1 MDNSAVRNKWMDRE
15 ALENYRHAMRIC
27 CMNALHV
34 CSGEALSELC
44 YDLDISRNGDARAY
58 EHLLGGQ
65 CMVITSEPGGG
76 KSYLMWLLLRDYLE
90 VCRDDSGRLPVFLD
104 GRDYGIVWDSIEK
117 GIVRALS
124 GHFPLVTEEL
134 VRERLNA
141 GRFVLLADAVDAQ
154 SETGSFL
161 LSELYCLG
169 HDTDNT
175 VIIASRMQCD
185 RRDFHSDFVYY
196 TIDPVSDEQIIRWL
210 ERDAASEMIGG
221 DERNRRC
228 EIRQMPGRLL
238 EVLRTPLFIRMYAM
252 TAVHSAVHSDDWTLL
267 SNHTALL
274 EAYIDMRMKAMSCS
288 PENRDRIFAVLC
300 EYAADSYV
308 NGDSEERFLEIVD
321 RICIHSGTSVDSAPL
336 MLNEQS
342 QDRYFGNWSE
352 NGDSENRLDGGN
364 LWERSETCTQS
375 EFCAQIEAAGFITR
389 CSQTVHFR
397 YSVFHQFF
405 MACYLSGLSAEQLS
419 IWMDAHR
426 PDKRYDESICYLAG
440 ILANHCSQNWIL
452 DYLEQN
458 NLRLYV
464 KALAYGRNYAAPE
477 VNINFEC
484 ACHFFARVLRTYESI
499 IQTHFDNIYHLFDGY
514 SIDDTG
520 KVCIRGD
527 MNLRQRT
534 LSVCMYNGSA
544 EAKTLEAVVS
554 GGRGIYRIEDKTG
567 VSLEFEEHM
576 IRNRRE
582 YCYNLDLLAL
592 GLDTARE
599 IAVDMIRDQTMRA
612 MDRKSIF
619 DGHID
624 VLLAEY
630 TESKLR
636 RLRGKRWTGNSESIL
651 TLYTGDY
658 DRIIH
663 RLEQLS
669 VTNIEINVCASLTAL
684 LRSRVDDVTELLD
697 IRPDLPQTDLALKQ
711 RRHTDR
717 LEAAYSDR
725 QLLKKIQRI
734 WTLSDDAI
742 RRITTEIV
750 PALSA
755 VRQPAR
761 KIGWVCRGDGFSG
774 IRYIEVKTDEGE
786 DISPILEFRE
796 DADRIGASGDLA
808 SAADLYDAG
817 QLQRIGKCETN
828 VLRERTAILQRY
840 FGDYVFHSIIYR
852 EIKRD
857 FERLFGRR

>member
-1 MDNSAVRNKWMDRE
+1 M
-15 ALENYRHAMRIC
+15 
-27 CMNALHV
+27 
-34 CSGEALSELC
+34 
-44 YDLDISRNGDARAY
+44 
-58 EHLLGGQ
+58 
-65 CMVITSEPGGG
+65 
-76 KSYLMWLLLRDYLE
+76 
-90 VCRDDSGRLPVFLD
+90 
-104 GRDYGIVWDSIEK
+104 
-117 GIVRALS
+117 
-124 GHFPLVTEEL
+124 
-134 VRERLNA
+134 
-141 GRFVLLADAVDAQ
+141 
-154 SETGSFL
+154 
-161 LSELYCLG
+161 
-169 HDTDNT
+169 
-175 VIIASRMQCD
+175 IIASRMQCD
-185 RRDFHSDFVYY
+185 RRDFHWDFVYY

-210 ERDAASEMIGG
+210 ERDAALRMIGE
-221 DERNRRC
+221 DERNRSC
-228 EIRQMPGRLL
+228 EIRRMPGR
-238 EVLRTPLFIRMYAM
+238 
-252 TAVHSAVHSDDWTLL
+252 
-267 SNHTALL
+267 LL
-274 EAYIDMRMKAMSCS
+274 EAYIDMRMKSMSCS

-308 NGDSEERFLEIVD
+308 NGDSEERFL
-321 RICIHSGTSVDSAPL
+321 
-336 MLNEQS
+336 N
-342 QDRYFGNWSE
+342 
-352 NGDSENRLDGGN
+352 
-364 LWERSETCTQS
+364 WERSEIRTQS
-375 EFCAQIEAAGFITR
+375 ESCTQIEAAGFITR
-389 CSQTVHFR
+389 RSQTVHFR

-405 MACYLSGLSAEQLS
+405 MACYLSGLSAEQLN
-419 IWMDAHR
+419 IWMDAHKS
-426 PDKRYDESICYLAG
+426 DKRYDESICYLVG

-464 KALAYGRNYAAPE
+464 KALAYGRNYAASE
-477 VNINFEC
+477 VNINFEY

-499 IQTHFDNIYHLFDGY
+499 IQTHFDNIYRLFDGY

-520 KVCIRGD
+520 KVCIRGN

-567 VSLEFEEHM
+567 VSFDFEEHM

-582 YCYNLDLLAL
+582 YCYDLDLLTL
-592 GLDTARE
+592 GPDTARE

-612 MDRKSIF
+612 MDRKNIF
-619 DGHID
+619 DGHVD

-636 RLRGKRWTGNSESIL
+636 RLRSKRWTGNSESIL

-684 LRSRVDDVTELLD
+684 IRSRADDVTELLD
-697 IRPDLPQTDLALKQ
+697 IRPDLPQTDLMLKQ
-711 RRHTDR
+711 GRHSDR
-717 LEAAYSDR
+717 SEAAYSDR

-761 KIGWVCRGDGFSG
+761 KIGWVCRSDGFSG

-796 DADRIGASGDLA
+796 DADRIDASGDLA
-808 SAADLYDAG
+808 SVADLHGTG
-817 QLQRIGKCETN
+817 QLQRLGKCESD
-828 VLRERTAILQRY
+828 VLRERTSILQRY
-840 FGDYVFHSIIYR
+840 FGEYVFHSIIYR
-852 EIKRD
+852 EVKRD

>member
-1 MDNSAVRNKWMDRE
+1 MDNSAARNKWMDRE
-15 ALENYRHAMRIC
+15 DLENYKYAMRIC

-34 CSGEALSELC
+34 CSDEALSELC

-90 VCRDDSGRLPVFLD
+90 DCRDDSDRLLVFLD
-104 GRDYGIVWDSIEK
+104 GRDCGIVWDSIEK
-117 GIVRALS
+117 GIVRELS
-124 GHFPLVTEEL
+124 GHFPMVTEEL
-134 VRERLNA
+134 VRERLHA
-141 GRFVLLADAVDAQ
+141 GRFILLADAVDAQ

-161 LSELYCLG
+161 LSELYRLG

-196 TIDPVSDEQIIRWL
+196 TIDPVSNEQIIRWL
-210 ERDAASEMIGG
+210 ERDAASGMIGG
-221 DERNRRC
+221 DESCQTRETRR
-228 EIRQMPGRLL
+228 MPGRLL
-238 EVLRTPLFIRMYAM
+238 EVLRTPLFIRMYAL
-252 TAVHSAVHSDDWTLL
+252 TAVHSVVHSDDWTVL

-274 EAYIDMRMKAMSCS
+274 ENYIDMRMKFMSCS
-288 PENRDRIFAVLC
+288 PENRDRIFSILC

-308 NGDSEERFLEIVD
+308 NGDSEERFLKIVD
-321 RICIHSGTSVDSAPL
+321 SICIHSETSVNRAPL

-342 QDRYFGNWSE
+342 QERYFGNWSG
-352 NGDSENRLDGGN
+352 NGNSGNRLDGEN
-364 LWERSETCTQS
+364 LWERSEICT
-375 EFCAQIEAAGFITR
+375 QIEAAGFITR
-389 CSQTVHFR
+389 RSQTVHFR

-405 MACYLSGLSAEQLS
+405 MACYLSGLSAEQLN
-419 IWMDAHR
+419 IWMDAHKS
-426 PDKRYDESICYLAG
+426 DKRYDESICYLVG

-464 KALAYGRNYAAPE
+464 KALAYGRNYAASE
-477 VNINFEC
+477 VNINFEY

-499 IQTHFDNIYHLFDGY
+499 IQTHFDNIYRLFDGY

-520 KVCIRGD
+520 KVCIRGN

-567 VSLEFEEHM
+567 VSFDFEEHM

-582 YCYNLDLLAL
+582 YCYDLDLLTL
-592 GLDTARE
+592 GPDTARE

-612 MDRKSIF
+612 MDRKNIF
-619 DGHID
+619 DGHVD

-636 RLRGKRWTGNSESIL
+636 RLRSKRWTGNSESIL

-684 LRSRVDDVTELLD
+684 IRSRVDDVTELLD
-697 IRPDLPQTDLALKQ
+697 IRPDLPQTDLMLKQ
-711 RRHTDR
+711 GRHSDR
-717 LEAAYSDR
+717 SEAAYSDR

-761 KIGWVCRGDGFSG
+761 KIGWVCRGDEFSG

-796 DADRIGASGDLA
+796 DADRIDTSGDLA
-808 SAADLYDAG
+808 SAADLHGTG
-817 QLQRIGKCETN
+817 QLQRLGKCESD
-828 VLRERTAILQRY
+828 VLRERTSILQRY

-852 EIKRD
+852 EVKRD

>member
-1 MDNSAVRNKWMDRE
+1 MDNSAARNKWMDRE

-34 CSGEALSELC
+34 CSDEALSEL
-44 YDLDISRNGDARAY
+44 RY
-58 EHLLGGQ
+58 E

-90 VCRDDSGRLPVFLD
+90 DCRDDSDRLPVFLD
-104 GRDYGIVWDSIEK
+104 GRDCGIVWDSIEK

-134 VRERLNA
+134 VRERLRA
-141 GRFVLLADAVDAQ
+141 GGFVLLVDAVDAQ

-169 HDTDNT
+169 HDTDST

-185 RRDFHSDFVYY
+185 RRDFHSDFMYY

-210 ERDAASEMIGG
+210 ERDAALRMIGG
-221 DERNRRC
+221 DERIRSC
-228 EIRQMPGRLL
+228 EIRRMPGR
-238 EVLRTPLFIRMYAM
+238 
-252 TAVHSAVHSDDWTLL
+252 
-267 SNHTALL
+267 LL
-274 EAYIDMRMKAMSCS
+274 EAYIDMRMKSMSCS

-308 NGDSEERFLEIVD
+308 NGDSEERFL
-321 RICIHSGTSVDSAPL
+321 
-336 MLNEQS
+336 N
-342 QDRYFGNWSE
+342 
-352 NGDSENRLDGGN
+352 
-364 LWERSETCTQS
+364 WERSEICT
-375 EFCAQIEAAGFITR
+375 QIEAAGFITR
-389 CSQTVHFR
+389 RSQTVHFR

-405 MACYLSGLSAEQLS
+405 MACYLSGLSAEQLN
-419 IWMDAHR
+419 IWMDAHKS
-426 PDKRYDESICYLAG
+426 DKRYDESICYLAG

-464 KALAYGRNYAAPE
+464 KALAYGRNYAASE
-477 VNINFEC
+477 VNINFEY

-499 IQTHFDNIYHLFDGY
+499 IQTHFDNIYRLFDGY

-520 KVCIRGD
+520 KVCIRGN

-567 VSLEFEEHM
+567 VSFDFEEHM

-582 YCYNLDLLAL
+582 YWYDLDLLTL
-592 GLDTARE
+592 GPDTARE

-612 MDRKSIF
+612 MDRKNIF
-619 DGHID
+619 DGHVD

-636 RLRGKRWTGNSESIL
+636 RLRSKRWAGNSESIL

-684 LRSRVDDVTELLD
+684 IRSRVDDVTELLD
-697 IRPDLPQTDLALKQ
+697 IRPDLPQTDLMLKQ
-711 RRHTDR
+711 GRHSDR
-717 LEAAYSDR
+717 TEAAYSDR

-734 WTLSDDAI
+734 WALSDDAI

-796 DADRIGASGDLA
+796 DADRIGTSGDLA
-808 SAADLYDAG
+808 SAADLHGTG
-817 QLQRIGKCETN
+817 QLQRLGKCESD
-828 VLRERTAILQRY
+828 VLRGGTSILQRY

-852 EIKRD
+852 EVKRD

>member
-34 CSGEALSELC
+34 CSDDALSELC

-76 KSYLMWLLLRDYLE
+76 KSYLMRLLLRDYLE
-90 VCRDDSGRLPVFLD
+90 DCRDDSDRLPVFLD
-104 GRDYGIVWDSIEK
+104 GRDCGIVWDSIEK

-124 GHFPLVTEEL
+124 RHFSLVTEEI
-134 VRERLNA
+134 VRERLRA
-141 GRFVLLADAVDAQ
+141 GGFVLLVDAVDAQ

-169 HDTDNT
+169 HDTDST

-210 ERDAASEMIGG
+210 ERDAALRMIGG
-221 DERNRRC
+221 DERNRSC
-228 EIRQMPGRLL
+228 EIRRVPGRLL

-252 TAVHSAVHSDDWTLL
+252 TAVHSAVHSDDWTVL

-274 EAYIDMRMKAMSCS
+274 EAYIDMRMKSMSCS

-308 NGDSEERFLEIVD
+308 NGDSEERFL
-321 RICIHSGTSVDSAPL
+321 
-336 MLNEQS
+336 N
-342 QDRYFGNWSE
+342 
-352 NGDSENRLDGGN
+352 
-364 LWERSETCTQS
+364 WERSEICT
-375 EFCAQIEAAGFITR
+375 QIEAAGFITR
-389 CSQTVHFR
+389 RSQTVHFR

-405 MACYLSGLSAEQLS
+405 MACYLSGLSAEQLN
-419 IWMDAHR
+419 IWMDAHKS
-426 PDKRYDESICYLAG
+426 DKRYDESICYLAG

-464 KALAYGRNYAAPE
+464 KALAYGRNYAASE
-477 VNINFEC
+477 VNINFEY

-499 IQTHFDNIYHLFDGY
+499 IQTHFDNIYRLFDGY

-520 KVCIRGD
+520 KVCIRGN

-554 GGRGIYRIEDKTG
+554 GGRGIYRIEDKTR
-567 VSLEFEEHM
+567 VSFDFEEHM

-582 YCYNLDLLAL
+582 YCYDLDLLTL
-592 GLDTARE
+592 GPDTARE

-612 MDRKSIF
+612 MDRKNIF
-619 DGHID
+619 DGHVD

-636 RLRGKRWTGNSESIL
+636 RLRSKRWTGNSESIL

-684 LRSRVDDVTELLD
+684 IRSRVDDVTELLD
-697 IRPDLPQTDLALKQ
+697 IRPDLPQTDLMLKQ
-711 RRHTDR
+711 GRHSDR
-717 LEAAYSDR
+717 SEAAYSDR

-774 IRYIEVKTDEGE
+774 IRYIEVKADEGE

-796 DADRIGASGDLA
+796 DADRIGTFGDLA
-808 SAADLYDAG
+808 SAADLHGTG
-817 QLQRIGKCETN
+817 QLQRLGKCESD
-828 VLRERTAILQRY
+828 VLREGTSILQRY

-852 EIKRD
+852 EVKRD

>member
-34 CSGEALSELC
+34 CSDEALSELC
-44 YDLDISRNGDARAY
+44 YDLDISRNGDARVY

-90 VCRDDSGRLPVFLD
+90 DCRDDSDRLPVFLD
-104 GRDYGIVWDSIEK
+104 GRDCGIVWDSIEK
-117 GIVRALS
+117 GIVRAL
-124 GHFPLVTEEL
+124 
-134 VRERLNA
+134 
-141 GRFVLLADAVDAQ
+141 
-154 SETGSFL
+154 
-161 LSELYCLG
+161 
-169 HDTDNT
+169 
-175 VIIASRMQCD
+175 
-185 RRDFHSDFVYY
+185 
-196 TIDPVSDEQIIRWL
+196 
-210 ERDAASEMIGG
+210 
-221 DERNRRC
+221 
-228 EIRQMPGRLL
+228 
-238 EVLRTPLFIRMYAM
+238 
-252 TAVHSAVHSDDWTLL
+252 
-267 SNHTALL
+267 
-274 EAYIDMRMKAMSCS
+274 
-288 PENRDRIFAVLC
+288 
-300 EYAADSYV
+300 
-308 NGDSEERFLEIVD
+308 
-321 RICIHSGTSVDSAPL
+321 
-336 MLNEQS
+336 
-342 QDRYFGNWSE
+342 
-352 NGDSENRLDGGN
+352 
-364 LWERSETCTQS
+364 
-375 EFCAQIEAAGFITR
+375 
-389 CSQTVHFR
+389 
-397 YSVFHQFF
+397 
-405 MACYLSGLSAEQLS
+405 
-419 IWMDAHR
+419 
-426 PDKRYDESICYLAG
+426 
-440 ILANHCSQNWIL
+440 
-452 DYLEQN
+452 
-458 NLRLYV
+458 
-464 KALAYGRNYAAPE
+464 
-477 VNINFEC
+477 NINFEY

-499 IQTHFDNIYHLFDGY
+499 IQTHFDNIYRLFDGY

-520 KVCIRGD
+520 KVCIRGN

-567 VSLEFEEHM
+567 VSFDFEEHM

-582 YCYNLDLLAL
+582 YCYDLDLLTL
-592 GLDTARE
+592 GPDTARE

-612 MDRKSIF
+612 MDRKNIF
-619 DGHID
+619 DGHVD

-636 RLRGKRWTGNSESIL
+636 RLRSKRWTGNSESIL

-684 LRSRVDDVTELLD
+684 IRSRVDDVTELLD
-697 IRPDLPQTDLALKQ
+697 IRPDLPQTDLMLKQ
-711 RRHTDR
+711 GRHSDR
-717 LEAAYSDR
+717 SEAAYSDR

-755 VRQPAR
+755 VRQSAR

-808 SAADLYDAG
+808 STADLHGTG
-817 QLQRIGKCETN
+817 QLQRLGKCESD
-828 VLRERTAILQRY
+828 VLRERTSILQRY

-852 EIKRD
+852 EVKRD

>member
-34 CSGEALSELC
+34 CSDEALSELC

-90 VCRDDSGRLPVFLD
+90 DCRDDSDRLPVFLD
-104 GRDYGIVWDSIEK
+104 GRDCGIVWDSIEK

-134 VRERLNA
+134 VRERLRA
-141 GRFVLLADAVDAQ
+141 GGFVLLADAVDAQ

-210 ERDAASEMIGG
+210 ERDAALRMIGG
-221 DERNRRC
+221 DENGQNRENRR
-228 EIRQMPGRLL
+228 MPGRLL

-252 TAVHSAVHSDDWTLL
+252 TAVHSAGHSDDWTVL

-274 EAYIDMRMKAMSCS
+274 EAYIDMRMKSMSCS

-300 EYAADSYV
+300 EYAADSYI
-308 NGDSEERFLEIVD
+308 NGDSEERFL
-321 RICIHSGTSVDSAPL
+321 
-336 MLNEQS
+336 N
-342 QDRYFGNWSE
+342 
-352 NGDSENRLDGGN
+352 
-364 LWERSETCTQS
+364 WERSEICT
-375 EFCAQIEAAGFITR
+375 QIEAAGFIIR
-389 CSQTVHFR
+389 RSQTVHFR

-405 MACYLSGLSAEQLS
+405 MACYLSGLSAEQLN
-419 IWMDAHR
+419 IWMDAHKS
-426 PDKRYDESICYLAG
+426 DKRYDESICYLAG

-464 KALAYGRNYAAPE
+464 KALAYGRNYAASE
-477 VNINFEC
+477 VNINFEY

-499 IQTHFDNIYHLFDGY
+499 IQTHFDNIYRLFDGY
-514 SIDDTG
+514 SINDTG
-520 KVCIRGD
+520 KVCIRGN

-567 VSLEFEEHM
+567 VSFDFEEHM

-582 YCYNLDLLAL
+582 YCYDLDLLTL
-592 GLDTARE
+592 GPDTARE

-612 MDRKSIF
+612 MDRKNIF
-619 DGHID
+619 DGHVD

-636 RLRGKRWTGNSESIL
+636 RLRSKRWTGNSESIL

-684 LRSRVDDVTELLD
+684 IRSRVDDVTELLD
-697 IRPDLPQTDLALKQ
+697 IRPDLPQTDLMLKQ
-711 RRHTDR
+711 GRHSDR
-717 LEAAYSDR
+717 SEAAYSDR

-786 DISPILEFRE
+786 DISPILEFLE
-796 DADRIGASGDLA
+796 DADRIGTFGDLA
-808 SAADLYDAG
+808 SAADLHGTG
-817 QLQRIGKCETN
+817 QLQRLGKCESD
-828 VLRERTAILQRY
+828 VLREGTSILQRY

-852 EIKRD
+852 EVKRD

>member
-1 MDNSAVRNKWMDRE
+1 MDNSAARNKWMDRE

-34 CSGEALSELC
+34 CSDEALSELC

-90 VCRDDSGRLPVFLD
+90 DCRDDSDRLPVFLD
-104 GRDYGIVWDSIEK
+104 GRDCGIVWDSIEK

-124 GHFPLVTEEL
+124 GHFLLVTEEL
-134 VRERLNA
+134 VRKRLRA
-141 GRFVLLADAVDAQ
+141 GGFVLLVDAVDAQ

-210 ERDAASEMIGG
+210 ERDAALRMIGG
-221 DERNRRC
+221 DERNRSC
-228 EIRQMPGRLL
+228 EIQRMPGRLL

-252 TAVHSAVHSDDWTLL
+252 TAVHSAVHSDDWRIL

-274 EAYIDMRMKAMSCS
+274 EAYIDMRMKSMSCS

-426 PDKRYDESICYLAG
+426 PDKWYDESICYLAG
-440 ILANHCSQNWIL
+440 ILANHSSQNWIL

-464 KALAYGRNYAAPE
+464 KALAYGRNYAASE
-477 VNINFEC
+477 VTINFEY
-484 ACHFFARVLRTYESI
+484 ACHFLRV
-499 IQTHFDNIYHLFDGY
+499 F
-514 SIDDTG
+514 
-520 KVCIRGD
+520 
-527 MNLRQRT
+527 
-534 LSVCMYNGSA
+534 
-544 EAKTLEAVVS
+544 
-554 GGRGIYRIEDKTG
+554 
-567 VSLEFEEHM
+567 
-576 IRNRRE
+576 
-582 YCYNLDLLAL
+582 
-592 GLDTARE
+592 
-599 IAVDMIRDQTMRA
+599 
-612 MDRKSIF
+612 
-619 DGHID
+619 
-624 VLLAEY
+624 
-630 TESKLR
+630 
-636 RLRGKRWTGNSESIL
+636 
-651 TLYTGDY
+651 
-658 DRIIH
+658 
-663 RLEQLS
+663 
-669 VTNIEINVCASLTAL
+669 
-684 LRSRVDDVTELLD
+684 
-697 IRPDLPQTDLALKQ
+697 
-711 RRHTDR
+711 
-717 LEAAYSDR
+717 
-725 QLLKKIQRI
+725 
-734 WTLSDDAI
+734 
-742 RRITTEIV
+742 
-750 PALSA
+750 
-755 VRQPAR
+755 
-761 KIGWVCRGDGFSG
+761 
-774 IRYIEVKTDEGE
+774 
-786 DISPILEFRE
+786 
-796 DADRIGASGDLA
+796 
-808 SAADLYDAG
+808 
-817 QLQRIGKCETN
+817 
-828 VLRERTAILQRY
+828 
-840 FGDYVFHSIIYR
+840 
-852 EIKRD
+852 
-857 FERLFGRR
+857 

>member
-1 MDNSAVRNKWMDRE
+1 M
-15 ALENYRHAMRIC
+15 
-27 CMNALHV
+27 
-34 CSGEALSELC
+34 
-44 YDLDISRNGDARAY
+44 
-58 EHLLGGQ
+58 
-65 CMVITSEPGGG
+65 
-76 KSYLMWLLLRDYLE
+76 
-90 VCRDDSGRLPVFLD
+90 
-104 GRDYGIVWDSIEK
+104 
-117 GIVRALS
+117 
-124 GHFPLVTEEL
+124 
-134 VRERLNA
+134 
-141 GRFVLLADAVDAQ
+141 
-154 SETGSFL
+154 
-161 LSELYCLG
+161 
-169 HDTDNT
+169 
-175 VIIASRMQCD
+175 IIASRMQCD
-185 RRDFHSDFVYY
+185 RRDFHWDFVYY

-210 ERDAASEMIGG
+210 ERDAALRMIGE
-221 DERNRRC
+221 DERNRSC
-228 EIRQMPGRLL
+228 EIRRMPGR
-238 EVLRTPLFIRMYAM
+238 
-252 TAVHSAVHSDDWTLL
+252 
-267 SNHTALL
+267 LL
-274 EAYIDMRMKAMSCS
+274 EAYIDMRMKSMSCS

-308 NGDSEERFLEIVD
+308 NGDSEERFL
-321 RICIHSGTSVDSAPL
+321 
-336 MLNEQS
+336 N
-342 QDRYFGNWSE
+342 
-352 NGDSENRLDGGN
+352 
-364 LWERSETCTQS
+364 WERSEIRTQS
-375 EFCAQIEAAGFITR
+375 ESCTQIEAAGFITR
-389 CSQTVHFR
+389 RSQTVHFR

-405 MACYLSGLSAEQLS
+405 MACYLSGLSAEQLN
-419 IWMDAHR
+419 IWMDAHKS
-426 PDKRYDESICYLAG
+426 DKRYDESICYLVG

-464 KALAYGRNYAAPE
+464 KALAYGRNYAASE
-477 VNINFEC
+477 VNINFEY

-499 IQTHFDNIYHLFDGY
+499 IQTHFDNIYRLFDGY

-520 KVCIRGD
+520 KVCIRGN

-544 EAKTLEAVVS
+544 EAKTLEVVVS

-567 VSLEFEEHM
+567 VSFDFEEHM

-582 YCYNLDLLAL
+582 YCYDLDLLTL
-592 GLDTARE
+592 GPDTARE

-612 MDRKSIF
+612 MDRKNIF
-619 DGHID
+619 DGHVD

-636 RLRGKRWTGNSESIL
+636 RLRSKRWTGNSESIL

-684 LRSRVDDVTELLD
+684 IRSRADDVTELLD
-697 IRPDLPQTDLALKQ
+697 IRPDLPQTDLMLKQ
-711 RRHTDR
+711 GRHSDR
-717 LEAAYSDR
+717 SEAAYSDR

-761 KIGWVCRGDGFSG
+761 KIGWVCRSDGFSG

-796 DADRIGASGDLA
+796 DADRIDASGDLA
-808 SAADLYDAG
+808 SVADLHGTG
-817 QLQRIGKCETN
+817 QLQRLGKCESD
-828 VLRERTAILQRY
+828 VLRERTSILQRY
-840 FGDYVFHSIIYR
+840 FGEYVFHSIIYR
-852 EIKRD
+852 EVKRD

>member
-1 MDNSAVRNKWMDRE
+1 MDNSAARNKWMDRE
-15 ALENYRHAMRIC
+15 ALKNYRHAMRIC

-34 CSGEALSELC
+34 CSDEALSELR
-44 YDLDISRNGDARAY
+44 YDLDISRNGDARTY

-90 VCRDDSGRLPVFLD
+90 DCRDDSDCLPVFLD
-104 GRDYGIVWDSIEK
+104 GRDCGIVWDSIEK

-124 GHFPLVTEEL
+124 RHFPLVTEEL
-134 VRERLNA
+134 VRERLRA
-141 GRFVLLADAVDAQ
+141 GGFVL
-154 SETGSFL
+154 
-161 LSELYCLG
+161 
-169 HDTDNT
+169 H
-175 VIIASRMQCD
+175 
-185 RRDFHSDFVYY
+185 FHSDFVYY

-210 ERDAASEMIGG
+210 ERDAALRMIGG
-221 DERNRRC
+221 DERNRSC
-228 EIRQMPGRLL
+228 EIRRMPGR
-238 EVLRTPLFIRMYAM
+238 
-252 TAVHSAVHSDDWTLL
+252 
-267 SNHTALL
+267 LL
-274 EAYIDMRMKAMSCS
+274 EAYIDMRMKSMSCS

-308 NGDSEERFLEIVD
+308 NGDSEERFL
-321 RICIHSGTSVDSAPL
+321 
-336 MLNEQS
+336 N
-342 QDRYFGNWSE
+342 
-352 NGDSENRLDGGN
+352 
-364 LWERSETCTQS
+364 WERSEICT
-375 EFCAQIEAAGFITR
+375 QIEAAGFITR
-389 CSQTVHFR
+389 RSQTVHFR

-405 MACYLSGLSAEQLS
+405 MACYLSGLSAEQLN
-419 IWMDAHR
+419 IWMDAHKS
-426 PDKRYDESICYLAG
+426 DKRYDESICYLVS

-464 KALAYGRNYAAPE
+464 KALAYGRNYAASE
-477 VNINFEC
+477 VNINFEY

-499 IQTHFDNIYHLFDGY
+499 IQTHFDNIYRLFDGY

-520 KVCIRGD
+520 KVCIRGN

-534 LSVCMYNGSA
+534 LSVCMYNGSE

-567 VSLEFEEHM
+567 VSFDFEEHM

-582 YCYNLDLLAL
+582 YCYDLDLLTL
-592 GLDTARE
+592 GPDTARE

-612 MDRKSIF
+612 MDRKNIF
-619 DGHID
+619 DGHVD

-636 RLRGKRWTGNSESIL
+636 RLRSKRWTGNSESIL

-684 LRSRVDDVTELLD
+684 IRSRADDVTELLD
-697 IRPDLPQTDLALKQ
+697 IRPDLPQTDLMLKQ
-711 RRHTDR
+711 GRHSDR
-717 LEAAYSDR
+717 SEAAYSDR

-796 DADRIGASGDLA
+796 DADRIGTSGDLA
-808 SAADLYDAG
+808 SAADLHGTG
-817 QLQRIGKCETN
+817 QLQRLGKCESD
-828 VLRERTAILQRY
+828 VLREGTSILQRY

-852 EIKRD
+852 EVKKD

>member
-1 MDNSAVRNKWMDRE
+1 M
-15 ALENYRHAMRIC
+15 
-27 CMNALHV
+27 
-34 CSGEALSELC
+34 
-44 YDLDISRNGDARAY
+44 
-58 EHLLGGQ
+58 
-65 CMVITSEPGGG
+65 
-76 KSYLMWLLLRDYLE
+76 
-90 VCRDDSGRLPVFLD
+90 
-104 GRDYGIVWDSIEK
+104 
-117 GIVRALS
+117 
-124 GHFPLVTEEL
+124 
-134 VRERLNA
+134 
-141 GRFVLLADAVDAQ
+141 
-154 SETGSFL
+154 
-161 LSELYCLG
+161 
-169 HDTDNT
+169 
-175 VIIASRMQCD
+175 IIASRMQCD
-185 RRDFHSDFVYY
+185 RRDFHWDFVYY

-210 ERDAASEMIGG
+210 ERDAALRMIGE
-221 DERNRRC
+221 DERNRSC
-228 EIRQMPGRLL
+228 EIRRMPGR
-238 EVLRTPLFIRMYAM
+238 
-252 TAVHSAVHSDDWTLL
+252 
-267 SNHTALL
+267 LL
-274 EAYIDMRMKAMSCS
+274 EAYIDMRMKSMSCS

-308 NGDSEERFLEIVD
+308 NGDSEERFL
-321 RICIHSGTSVDSAPL
+321 
-336 MLNEQS
+336 N
-342 QDRYFGNWSE
+342 
-352 NGDSENRLDGGN
+352 
-364 LWERSETCTQS
+364 WERSEIRTQS
-375 EFCAQIEAAGFITR
+375 ESCTQIEAAGFITR
-389 CSQTVHFR
+389 RSQTVHFR

-405 MACYLSGLSAEQLS
+405 MACYLSGLSAEQLN
-419 IWMDAHR
+419 IWMDAHKS
-426 PDKRYDESICYLAG
+426 DKRYDESICYLVG

-464 KALAYGRNYAAPE
+464 KALAYGRNYAASE
-477 VNINFEC
+477 VNINFEY

-499 IQTHFDNIYHLFDGY
+499 ILTHFDNIYRLFDGY

-520 KVCIRGD
+520 KVCIRGN

-567 VSLEFEEHM
+567 VSFDFEEHM

-582 YCYNLDLLAL
+582 YCYDLDLLTL
-592 GLDTARE
+592 GPDTARE

-612 MDRKSIF
+612 MDRKNIF
-619 DGHID
+619 DGHVD

-636 RLRGKRWTGNSESIL
+636 RLRSKRWTGNSESIL

-684 LRSRVDDVTELLD
+684 IRSRADDVTELLD
-697 IRPDLPQTDLALKQ
+697 IRPDLPQTDLMLKQ
-711 RRHTDR
+711 GRHSDR
-717 LEAAYSDR
+717 SEAAYSDR

-755 VRQPAR
+755 VRQPVR
-761 KIGWVCRGDGFSG
+761 KIGWVCRGDEFSG

-796 DADRIGASGDLA
+796 DADRIGTFGDLA
-808 SAADLYDAG
+808 SAADLHGTG
-817 QLQRIGKCETN
+817 QLQRLGKCESD
-828 VLRERTAILQRY
+828 VLRERTSILQRY

-852 EIKRD
+852 EVKRD